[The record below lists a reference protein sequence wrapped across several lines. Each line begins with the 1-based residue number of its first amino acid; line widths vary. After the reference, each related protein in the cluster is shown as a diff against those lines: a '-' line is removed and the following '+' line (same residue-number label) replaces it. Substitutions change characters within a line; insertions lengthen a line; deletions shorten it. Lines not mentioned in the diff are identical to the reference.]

1 MKSIIL
7 AIDGMTCSACSNGL
21 EKYLNKQNGIF
32 EANVN
37 LVMSNATITYDEKI
51 LDQERIEKFI
61 KQAGFK
67 SLGVFKKIDIEKN
80 NKNEKIKFIVFTI
93 LAIIMMYVS
102 MGHTLGLPIFKFISA
117 EYSPINYAICLLIL
131 TLTFFLYGYDILKN
145 GFKNLIH
152 NIPNMD
158 TLVAIG
164 VMSSFLYSL
173 YGMYM
178 IIKGNMH
185 HTMNLYFESAAIV
198 IYFVKLGRYIDKIS
212 KDKTKNA
219 IKKLVEIT
227 PNKATIEVNGAL
239 KEVTLD
245 EIKKGNIVIAKAG
258 DKIAVD
264 GEIIEGKTHLDESF
278 ITGESKPVA
287 KTVSDK
293 VIAGSL
299 NYDGFIKYKAE
310 KIGKEST
317 VSEIVRLV
325 VEASNTKAPIAKV
338 ADKISGYFVP
348 TVIVIAIISFIVYI
362 LLGYDFATALSTFV
376 TVLVVACP
384 CSLGLAT
391 PLAIVISE
399 GICASNG
406 ILVKKSEI
414 LENASK
420 INTIIFDKT
429 GTLTFG
435 KLKMSQIYNYSDLSE
450 KQLIKLV
457 GSIEET
463 STHPIRQAFV
473 SYMQENKI
481 EKIDVKNIEN
491 FAGLGLTGEVDN
503 QKLILGNRKIIEK
516 FNIENNHIEDERK
529 LALEGNSIIYV
540 ANEKEILALIGVND
554 IVRANAKEVVEKLKK
569 RNIQTIMLTGDN
581 KETAEKIGK
590 ELGITKVISN
600 VLPSQKA
607 ETVKNLKQEG
617 NKVMMCGD
625 GINDSPA
632 LTSADIGVSVKS
644 GTDIAMDSS
653 DVILTKNDLNSIFK
667 LIIISE
673 KTIKN
678 IKQNLFWAFFYNC
691 LMIPI
696 AIGILKPIGI
706 SINPMIASLAM
717 VLSSFTVVLNAMRL
731 RRLHYSKKTV
741 RRLHHSRFA

>member
-1 MKSIIL
+1 MKSTIL

-21 EKYLNKQNGIF
+21 EKYLNKQNGIY

-37 LVMSNATITYDEKI
+37 LVMANATITYDEQI
-51 LDQERIEKFI
+51 LNQEKIEKYV

-67 SLGVFKKIDIEKN
+67 SLGLFKKFDIEKN
-80 NKNEKIKFIVFTI
+80 NKKEKRKFIIFTI
-93 LAIIMMYVS
+93 LAIITMYIS
-102 MGHTLGLPIFKFISA
+102 MGHMIGLPTINFLNA
-117 EYSPINYAICLLIL
+117 EYNPINYAVSLLVL
-131 TLTFFLYGYDILKN
+131 TIAFFGYGYDILKN
-145 GFKNLIH
+145 GYKNLIH
-152 NIPNMD
+152 KIPNMD

-164 VMSSFLYSL
+164 VISSFIYSL

-178 IIKGNMH
+178 IIKGHMH
-185 HTMNLYFESAAIV
+185 YTMSLYFESTAIV
-198 IYFVKLGRYIDKIS
+198 IYFVKLGRYIDGIS
-212 KDKTKNA
+212 KDKTKDA

-227 PNKATIEVNGAL
+227 PNKAVIEVDGKQ

-245 EIKKGNIVIAKAG
+245 EIKKGDIVISKAG

-264 GEIIEGKTHLDESF
+264 GEIIEGRTHLDESF
-278 ITGESKPVA
+278 ITGESKPATKNVG
-287 KTVSDK
+287 DK

-317 VSEIVRLV
+317 VSEIVKLV
-325 VEASNTKAPIAKV
+325 VEASNTKAPIAKI
-338 ADKISGYFVP
+338 ADQISGDFVP
-348 TVIVIAIISFIVYI
+348 VVIIIAIISFIAYLI
-362 LLGYDFATALSTFV
+362 LGYDFGTALSTFV

-420 INTIIFDKT
+420 INTVVFDKT
-429 GTLTFG
+429 GTLTYG
-435 KLKMSQIYNYSDLSE
+435 KLRISQIYNYSNLSE
-450 KQLIKLV
+450 KELIKIA

-463 STHPIRQAFV
+463 STHPIGKAFAE
-473 SYMQENKI
+473 YMQENKI
-481 EKIDVKNIEN
+481 AKLEAKNIEN
-491 FAGLGLTGEVDN
+491 IAGYGLTGEIDN
-503 QKLILGNRKIIEK
+503 KKIILGNRKIIEK
-516 FNIENNHIEDERK
+516 FSIENKHLEDEK
-529 LALEGNSIIYV
+529 VLANNGNSIIYV

-554 IVRANAKEVVEKLKK
+554 IVRKNAKDVIGSLKK
-569 RNIQTIMLTGDN
+569 RNIETIMLTGDN

-590 ELGITKVISN
+590 ELGIDKVISN
-600 VLPSQKA
+600 VLPSQKS
-607 ETVKNLKQEG
+607 ETVKQLKENG

-632 LTSADIGVSVKS
+632 LTNADMGVSVKS

-653 DVILTKNDLNSIFK
+653 DVILTKNDLDSILK
-667 LIIISE
+667 LIKISE

-691 LMIPI
+691 LMIPV
-696 AIGILKPIGI
+696 AVGILKPIGI

-717 VLSSFTVVLNAMRL
+717 VFSSFTVILNALRL
-731 RRLHYSKKTV
+731 KNK
-741 RRLHHSRFA
+741 

>member
-21 EKYLNKQNGIF
+21 EKYLNKQNGIY

-37 LVMSNATITYDEKI
+37 LVMANATITYDEQI
-51 LDQERIEKFI
+51 LNQEKIEKYV

-67 SLGVFKKIDIEKN
+67 SLGLFKKFDIEKN
-80 NKNEKIKFIVFTI
+80 NKKEKRKFIIFTI
-93 LAIIMMYVS
+93 LAIITMYIS
-102 MGHTLGLPIFKFISA
+102 MGHMIGLPTINFLNA
-117 EYSPINYAICLLIL
+117 EYNPINYAVSLLVL
-131 TLTFFLYGYDILKN
+131 TIAFFRYGYDILKN
-145 GFKNLIH
+145 GYKNLIH
-152 NIPNMD
+152 KIPNMD

-164 VMSSFLYSL
+164 VISSFIYSL

-178 IIKGNMH
+178 IIKGHMH
-185 HTMNLYFESAAIV
+185 YTMSLYFESTAIV
-198 IYFVKLGRYIDKIS
+198 IYFVKLGRYIDGIS
-212 KDKTKNA
+212 KDKTKDA

-227 PNKATIEVNGAL
+227 PNKAVIEVDGKQ

-245 EIKKGNIVIAKAG
+245 EIKKGDIVISKAG

-264 GEIIEGKTHLDESF
+264 GEIIEGRTHLDESF
-278 ITGESKPVA
+278 ITGESKPATKNVG
-287 KTVSDK
+287 DK

-317 VSEIVRLV
+317 VSEIVKLV
-325 VEASNTKAPIAKV
+325 VEASNTKAPISKI
-338 ADKISGYFVP
+338 ADQISGYFVP
-348 TVIVIAIISFIVYI
+348 VVIIIAIISFIAYLI
-362 LLGYDFATALSTFV
+362 LGYDFGTALSTFV

-420 INTIIFDKT
+420 INTVVFDKT
-429 GTLTFG
+429 GTLTYG
-435 KLKMSQIYNYSDLSE
+435 KLRISQIYNYSNLSE
-450 KQLIKLV
+450 KELIKIA

-463 STHPIRQAFV
+463 STHPIGKAFAE
-473 SYMQENKI
+473 YMQENKI
-481 EKIDVKNIEN
+481 AKLEAKNIEN
-491 FAGLGLTGEVDN
+491 IAGYGLTGEIDN
-503 QKLILGNRKIIEK
+503 KKIILGNRKIIEK
-516 FNIENNHIEDERK
+516 FSIENKHLEDEK
-529 LALEGNSIIYV
+529 VLANNGNSIIYV

-554 IVRANAKEVVEKLKK
+554 IVRKNAKDVIGSLKK
-569 RNIQTIMLTGDN
+569 RNIETIMLTGDN

-590 ELGITKVISN
+590 ELGIDKVISN
-600 VLPSQKA
+600 VLPSQKS
-607 ETVKNLKQEG
+607 ETVKQLKENG
-617 NKVMMCGD
+617 NKAMMCGD

-632 LTSADIGVSVKS
+632 LTNADVGVSVKS

-653 DVILTKNDLNSIFK
+653 DVILTKNDLDSILK
-667 LIIISE
+667 LIKISE

-691 LMIPI
+691 LMIPV
-696 AIGILKPIGI
+696 AVGILKPIGI

-717 VLSSFTVVLNAMRL
+717 VFSSFTVILNALRL
-731 RRLHYSKKTV
+731 KNK
-741 RRLHHSRFA
+741 

>member
-21 EKYLNKQNGIF
+21 EKYLNKQNGIY

-37 LVMSNATITYDEKI
+37 LVMANATITYDEQI
-51 LDQERIEKFI
+51 LNQEKIEKYV

-67 SLGVFKKIDIEKN
+67 SLGLFKKIDIEKN
-80 NKNEKIKFIVFTI
+80 NKKEKRKFIIFTI
-93 LAIIMMYVS
+93 LAIITMYIS
-102 MGHTLGLPIFKFISA
+102 MGHMIGLPTINFLNA
-117 EYSPINYAICLLIL
+117 EYNPINYAVSLLVL
-131 TLTFFLYGYDILKN
+131 TIAFFGYGYDILKN
-145 GFKNLIH
+145 GYKNLIH
-152 NIPNMD
+152 KIPNMD

-164 VMSSFLYSL
+164 VISSFIYSL

-178 IIKGNMH
+178 IIKGHMH
-185 HTMNLYFESAAIV
+185 YTMSLYFESTAIV
-198 IYFVKLGRYIDKIS
+198 IYFVKLGRYIDGIS
-212 KDKTKNA
+212 KDKTKDA

-227 PNKATIEVNGAL
+227 PNKAVIEVDGKQ

-245 EIKKGNIVIAKAG
+245 EIKKGDIVISKAG

-264 GEIIEGKTHLDESF
+264 GEIIEGRTHLDESF
-278 ITGESKPVA
+278 ITGESKPATKNVG
-287 KTVSDK
+287 DK

-317 VSEIVRLV
+317 VSEIVKLV
-325 VEASNTKAPIAKV
+325 VEASNTKAPIAKI
-338 ADKISGYFVP
+338 ADQISGYFVLV
-348 TVIVIAIISFIVYI
+348 VIIIAILSFVAYLI
-362 LLGYDFATALSTFV
+362 LGYDFGTALSTFV

-420 INTIIFDKT
+420 INTIVFDKT
-429 GTLTFG
+429 GTLTYG
-435 KLKMSQIYNYSDLSE
+435 KLRISQIYNYSNLSE
-450 KQLIKLV
+450 KELIKIA

-463 STHPIRQAFV
+463 STHPIGKSFV
-473 SYMQENKI
+473 EYMQENKI
-481 EKIDVKNIEN
+481 AKLEAKNIEN
-491 FAGLGLTGEVDN
+491 IAGYGLTGEIDN
-503 QKLILGNRKIIEK
+503 KKIILGNRKIIEK
-516 FNIENNHIEDERK
+516 FSIENKHLEDEK
-529 LALEGNSIIYV
+529 VLANNGNSIIYV

-554 IVRANAKEVVEKLKK
+554 IVRKNAKKVIENFKK
-569 RNIQTIMLTGDN
+569 CNIKTIMLTGDN

-590 ELGITKVISN
+590 ELGIDKVISN
-600 VLPSQKA
+600 VLPSQKS
-607 ETVKNLKQEG
+607 ETIKQLKEDG

-632 LTSADIGVSVKS
+632 LTNADIGVSVKS

-653 DVILTKNDLNSIFK
+653 DVVLTKNDLDSILK
-667 LIIISE
+667 LIKISE

-691 LMIPI
+691 LMIPV
-696 AIGILKPIGI
+696 AIGMLKPIGI

-717 VLSSFTVVLNAMRL
+717 VFSSFTVILNALRL
-731 RRLHYSKKTV
+731 KK
-741 RRLHHSRFA
+741 

>member
-21 EKYLNKQNGIF
+21 EKYLNKQNGIY

-37 LVMSNATITYDEKI
+37 LVMANATITYDEQI
-51 LDQERIEKFI
+51 LNQEKIEKYI

-67 SLGVFKKIDIEKN
+67 SLGLFKKFDIEKN
-80 NKNEKIKFIVFTI
+80 NKKEKRKFIIFTI
-93 LAIIMMYVS
+93 LAIITMYIS
-102 MGHTLGLPIFKFISA
+102 MGHMIGLPTINFLNA
-117 EYSPINYAICLLIL
+117 EHNPINYAVSLLVL
-131 TLTFFLYGYDILKN
+131 TIAFFGYGYDILKN
-145 GFKNLIH
+145 GYKNLIH
-152 NIPNMD
+152 KIPNMD

-164 VMSSFLYSL
+164 VISSFIYSL

-178 IIKGNMH
+178 IIKGHMH
-185 HTMNLYFESAAIV
+185 YTMSLYFESTAIV
-198 IYFVKLGRYIDKIS
+198 IYFVKLGRYIDGIS
-212 KDKTKNA
+212 KNKTKDA
-219 IKKLVEIT
+219 IRKLVKIT
-227 PNKATIEVNGAL
+227 PNKAIVEVNG
-239 KEVTLD
+239 KQEEVTLD
-245 EIKKGNIVIAKAG
+245 EIKKGDIVISKAG

-278 ITGESKPVA
+278 ITGESKPATKNVG
-287 KTVSDK
+287 DK

-317 VSEIVRLV
+317 VSEIVKLV
-325 VEASNTKAPIAKV
+325 VEASNTKAPIAKI

-348 TVIVIAIISFIVYI
+348 VVIIIAILSFIAYLI
-362 LLGYDFATALSTFV
+362 LGYDFGTALSTFV

-391 PLAIVISE
+391 PLAIVVSE
-399 GICASNG
+399 GICANNG

-420 INTIIFDKT
+420 INTVVFDKT
-429 GTLTFG
+429 GTLTYG
-435 KLKMSQIYNYSDLSE
+435 KLRISQIYNYSNLSE
-450 KQLIKLV
+450 EELIKIV
-457 GSIEET
+457 GSIEEK
-463 STHPIRQAFV
+463 STHPIGKAFAE
-473 SYMQENKI
+473 YMQENKI
-481 EKIDVKNIEN
+481 AKLEAKSIEN
-491 FAGLGLTGEVDN
+491 IAGYGLTGEIDN
-503 QKLILGNRKIIEK
+503 KKIILGNRKIIQK
-516 FNIENNHIEDERK
+516 FSIENKYLEDEK
-529 LALEGNSIIYV
+529 ALANNGNSIIYV

-554 IVRANAKEVVEKLKK
+554 IVRKNAKNVIENLKK
-569 RNIQTIMLTGDN
+569 RNIKTIMLTGDN

-590 ELGITKVISN
+590 ELGIDKVISN
-600 VLPSQKA
+600 VLPSQKS
-607 ETVKNLKQEG
+607 ETIKKLKENK

-632 LTSADIGVSVKS
+632 LTNADIGVSVKS

-653 DVILTKNDLNSIFK
+653 DVILTKNDLDSILK
-667 LIIISE
+667 LIKISE

-691 LMIPI
+691 LMIPV
-696 AIGILKPIGI
+696 AIGMLKPIGI

-717 VLSSFTVVLNAMRL
+717 VFSSFTVILNALRL
-731 RRLHYSKKTV
+731 KK
-741 RRLHHSRFA
+741 